1 MRCVKLPF
9 GTARPLEQNDGEEVV
24 QDVELAGS
32 ASWSTTPRVKRSMNL
47 SCTGGRAGPSAR
59 QSAGVATPGRDSGL
73 AAGVAADEP
82 LLRLRATVVSAVPR
96 FGLGS
101 VTKSKQPCLL
111 QSIAGEGWL
120 GELLS
125 NRLKL
130 EVQKLS
136 GIRDRLWCTAPLNGS
151 QFCRFVLILLF
162 LHVAAAAVARS
173 RRPRS

>member
-1 MRCVKLPF
+1 
-9 GTARPLEQNDGEEVV
+9 
-24 QDVELAGS
+24 
-32 ASWSTTPRVKRSMNL
+32 MNL
-47 SCTGGRAGPSAR
+47 SCTRGRAGPSAR

-73 AAGVAADEP
+73 AAGVATDEP
-82 LLRLRATVVSAVPR
+82 LLGLRTTVVSAVPR

-101 VTKSKQPCLL
+101 VTKSKKQPCLPR
-111 QSIAGEGWL
+111 SIAGESWL

-136 GIRDRLWCTAPLNGS
+136 GIQNRLWCTAPLNGS
-151 QFCRFVLILLF
+151 LFRRFVLILLF
-162 LHVAAAAVARS
+162 LVVAAAAVARS